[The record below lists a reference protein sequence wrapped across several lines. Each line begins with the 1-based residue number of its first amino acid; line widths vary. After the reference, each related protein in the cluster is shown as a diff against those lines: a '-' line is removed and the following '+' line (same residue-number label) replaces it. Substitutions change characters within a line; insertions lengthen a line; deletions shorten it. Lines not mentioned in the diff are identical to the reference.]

1 LASSWSH
8 SKTARSLAV
17 AIGTRRVLRLFVV
30 SPRNVIGATS
40 EVHVLE
46 PKRKHLA
53 LAHARVERGDDHR
66 PQERR
71 CDREE
76 SRFLALGDSPATLIV
91 LTQLADQRLCSAS
104 ERRPIDVLATDG
116 PIHHVTQDL
125 DRAVN

>member
-1 LASSWSH
+1 MSAGFFSRLASSWSH

-91 LTQLADQRLCSAS
+91 LTHLRTSVS
-104 ERRPIDVLATDG
+104 VPRRNGVRSMYSRPTAQFIM
-116 PIHHVTQDL
+116 
-125 DRAVN
+125 